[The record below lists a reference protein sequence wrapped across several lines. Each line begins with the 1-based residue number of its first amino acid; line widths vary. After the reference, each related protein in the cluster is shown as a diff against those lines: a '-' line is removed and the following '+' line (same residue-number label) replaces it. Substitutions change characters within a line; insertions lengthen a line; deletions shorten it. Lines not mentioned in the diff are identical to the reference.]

1 MSEQILSNQWT
12 CKCSTVNPLRKRCC
26 IGCGRKMPDDFL
38 KRIYEEEICI
48 QNIFFRRLKRE
59 KEISRCEKV
68 GRVLTKFQ
76 TGVIV
81 LVIAVLVACNGV
93 RFYYYPEVTSIFLN
107 NYMDDRGER
116 FVNEIPEFKQKFMG
130 IKLVSGVIS
139 KVWTNV
145 WDSVGDVKDGLS
157 EDRNRNSLN
166 KEKINHIK
174 ERISEVKNYVTG
186 KSE

>member
-1 MSEQILSNQWT
+1 
-12 CKCSTVNPLRKRCC
+12 
-26 IGCGRKMPDDFL
+26 
-38 KRIYEEEICI
+38 
-48 QNIFFRRLKRE
+48 
-59 KEISRCEKV
+59 
-68 GRVLTKFQ
+68 
-76 TGVIV
+76 
-81 LVIAVLVACNGV
+81 
-93 RFYYYPEVTSIFLN
+93 
-107 NYMDDRGER
+107 MDDRGER